1 MEKLKDSDL
10 MPFGKYKDKILS
22 EVPNWYLA
30 YLKIQIKEKAPNK
43 QSLAE
48 KMILKYA
55 EKREEEASELPP
67 TLKGRGFG

>member
-10 MPFGKYKDKILS
+10 MPFGKKYKDKPLS

-55 EKREEEASELPP
+55 EKREEEAN
-67 TLKGRGFG
+67 KNC